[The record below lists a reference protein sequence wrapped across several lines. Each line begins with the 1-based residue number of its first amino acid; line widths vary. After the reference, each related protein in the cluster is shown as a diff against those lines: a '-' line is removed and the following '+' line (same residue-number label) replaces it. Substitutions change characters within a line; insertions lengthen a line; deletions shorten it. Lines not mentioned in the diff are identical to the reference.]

1 MDRQNLYAAVVGLT
15 EKVVND
21 PRWAAAKD
29 EIGLNVLGM
38 LLYGYALTVGRVVMV
53 LEIEDVDDVVE
64 KCLVRRVGTGPQWS
78 KGLVAEAKL
87 SAFNPARH
95 LIHYELIG
103 VGQSYA
109 SIQDA
114 ATIVDNVFANIAS
127 IRARMSEDADIDQ
140 ASGEASA
147 P

>member
-21 PRWAAAKD
+21 PRWAAEKD

-38 LLYGYALTVGRVVMV
+38 LLYGYAVTVGRVMMV

-109 SIQDA
+109 TVHQV
-114 ATIVDNVFANIAS
+114 ATVVDNVFANIAS
-127 IRARMSEDADIDQ
+127 IRARMNEDENAT
-140 ASGEASA
+140 EAGGGNI